1 MLDKVCP
8 LRKSARRGEWTG
20 PMATRMERDERRQH
34 ILAIA
39 MSIIDVKGHQGLTM
53 RGLARECGMSA
64 PGLMHYFPDM
74 ASLVVGVVQ
83 YREQRDAALFEIAG
97 PGPGVTRALL
107 DGVIDNIMARPKAAE
122 LFAIVEAQSI
132 DPRHP
137 GHEYFKDR
145 ADRIV
150 EDFSPIV
157 AYEYDDA
164 EELLRRL
171 ICIVDGLQLNWLR
184 DPEGFDLRARW
195 NAIADPLLES
205 ASRCEQAAQLPR
217 V

>member
-1 MLDKVCP
+1 MLDKVSA
-8 LRKSARRGEWTG
+8 LRKSARYREWTLSV
-20 PMATRMERDERRQH
+20 AVRMERDERRQH

-39 MSIIDVKGHQGLTM
+39 MSIIDEKGHQGLTM

-64 PGLMHYFPDM
+64 PGVMHYFADM

-83 YREQRDAALFEIAG
+83 YREQRDASLFEVSG

-137 GHEYFKDR
+137 GHDYFRDR

-157 AYEYDDA
+157 AHEYEDA

-195 NAIADPLLES
+195 NGIADPLLES
-205 ASRCEQAAQLPR
+205 ASRCDST
-217 V
+217 

>member
-1 MLDKVCP
+1 M
-8 LRKSARRGEWTG
+8 S
-20 PMATRMERDERRQH
+20 RDERREA
-34 ILAIA
+34 ILATA
-39 MSIIDVKGHQGLTM
+39 MTIIDEQGHQGLTM
-53 RGLARECGMSA
+53 RALARECEMSA

-74 ASLVVGVVQ
+74 PTLVVAVVD
-83 YREQRDAALFEIAG
+83 YREQRDAALFEVSG

-107 DGVIDNIMARPKAAE
+107 DMVIDNIIARPKAAE

-145 ADRIV
+145 ADSIV
-150 EDFSPIV
+150 QDFSPIV
-157 AYEYDDA
+157 AYEYEDA

-195 NAIADPLLES
+195 KAIADPLLES
-205 ASRCEQAAQLPR
+205 ASRCEP
-217 V
+217 